1 MSKVGKGFPIPK
13 VSVVIPTYDRI
24 ETLPR
29 SLDSVINQ
37 TFSDWE
43 LIVVDDGSNDGT
55 DEMVLRDYSA
65 VRLHRQERTG
75 VSSARNAGG
84 ALASGEWIA
93 FLDSDD
99 AWLPEKLE
107 RQLSSLATE
116 PELRLSHTDEIWI
129 RNGMRVNQPK
139 EYAKSGGHLY
149 RRCLRLCCICPSSV
163 LIRKDFFEELGGF
176 DEAFPA
182 CEDYDLWLR
191 ITAREPVHYLDQALV
206 RKYGGHEDQLSTTV
220 WGLDRYRIRA
230 LEKILSEKILSVQDQ
245 LLTKETLIKKLR
257 ILISGARKRG
267 NQEIVAEYEPLLSEW
282 EPVEV

>member
-1 MSKVGKGFPIPK
+1 MSKAGKSLPIPK

-43 LIVVDDGSNDGT
+43 LIVVDDGSTDGT
-55 DEMVLRDYSA
+55 DEMVLRDYPD
-65 VRLHRQERTG
+65 VRLHRQENAG
-75 VSSARNAGG
+75 VSAARNAGV
-84 ALASGEWIA
+84 ALTAGEWIA

-107 RQLSSLATE
+107 RQLSALANE

-129 RNGMRVNQPK
+129 RNGKRVNQPK
-139 EYAKSGGHLY
+139 EYAKSGGSIY
-149 RRCLRLCCICPSSV
+149 RRCLPLCCVCPSSV
-163 LIRKDFFEELGGF
+163 LLRRDLFDEIGGF
-176 DEAFPA
+176 DETLAV

-191 ITAREPVHYLDQALV
+191 ITAREPVHYLDEALV
-206 RKYGGHEDQLSTTV
+206 RKYGGHEDQLSTTT
-220 WGLDRYRIRA
+220 WGMDRYRIRA
-230 LEKILSEKILSVQDQ
+230 LENILSEEILSPKDQ
-245 LLTKETLIKKLR
+245 LLTKETLIRKLR
-257 ILISGARKRG
+257 ILIAGARKRG
-267 NQEIVAEYEPLLSEW
+267 NQDVVAKYEPRLSEW